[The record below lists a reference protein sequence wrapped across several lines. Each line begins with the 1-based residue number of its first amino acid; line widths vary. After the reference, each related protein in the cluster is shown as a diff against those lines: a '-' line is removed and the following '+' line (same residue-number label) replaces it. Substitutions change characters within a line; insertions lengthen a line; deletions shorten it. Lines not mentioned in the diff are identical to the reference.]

1 MTNPRFLQIHTL
13 TPYAAAL
20 LNRDDAGAAKR
31 LPFGGSIRTRISSQ
45 CLKRHWRRADHDWAL
60 KSFDPG
66 LSLRSRRIFSERVAL
81 PLIGEGFPAE
91 QVVAVVGAIQALLLG
106 ESPKAKKEKKGKPT
120 AETDSVGI
128 GALVD
133 TLATKQ
139 VIVLGEPEVAY
150 LREAARTLL
159 RDPAAEADPV
169 RAVTDWAKAGKANLA
184 ALNKGAGIDAAL
196 FGRMVTSDLLA
207 RCDAAIHVAHAFTV
221 HAQELENDYFSAV
234 DDLAQKSG
242 ETGSGHIN
250 TTELTSGLFYGYVAV
265 DLPLLVSNLGD
276 DAALAGQVI
285 ERLVHTVATV
295 SPGAKLGSTAPHSW
309 SVLVLAEMGRRTP
322 RSLANA
328 FLDPV
333 PLRGGDVAATA
344 VERLATHVA
353 ALDAMYGAGDERRIA
368 SILDGSM
375 ALAPRVAL
383 GDLAGWAAGQVA
395 TVGVAADGRAE

>member
-45 CLKRHWRRADHDWAL
+45 CLKRHWRRADHEWEL

-106 ESPKAKKEKKGKPT
+106 ESPKAKKEKKGKAAAGT
-120 AETDSVGI
+120 DAEADPATLVE
-128 GALVD
+128 ALE
-133 TLATKQ
+133 TKQ

-150 LREAARTLL
+150 LRETARTLL

-196 FGRMVTSDLLA
+196 FGRMVTSDHLA

-234 DDLAQKSG
+234 DDLAQESG
-242 ETGSGHIN
+242 DTGSGHIN
-250 TTELTSGLFYGYVAV
+250 TTELTSGLFYGYVAI

-285 ERLVHTVATV
+285 ERLIHTVATV
-295 SPGAKLGSTAPHSW
+295 SPGAKLGSTAPHAW

-328 FLDPV
+328 FLNPV

-353 ALDAMYGAGDERRIA
+353 ALDAMYGAGDERRVA
-368 SILDGSM
+368 SILDGST

-383 GDLAGWAAGQVA
+383 GDLAGWAAGS
-395 TVGVAADGRAE
+395 VAADGRAE

>member
-45 CLKRHWRRADHDWAL
+45 CLKRHWRRADHEWEL

-106 ESPKAKKEKKGKPT
+106 ESPKAKKEKKGKAAAGT
-120 AETDSVGI
+120 DAEADPATLVE
-128 GALVD
+128 ALE
-133 TLATKQ
+133 TKQ

-196 FGRMVTSDLLA
+196 FGRMVTSDHLA

-234 DDLAQKSG
+234 DDLAQESG

-250 TTELTSGLFYGYVAV
+250 TTELTSGLFYGYVAIDV
-265 DLPLLVSNLGD
+265 PLLVSNLGHD
-276 DAALAGQVI
+276 TALAGQVV
-285 ERLVHTVATV
+285 ERLIHTVATV

-309 SVLVLAEMGRRTP
+309 SVLVLAEMGGRTP

-328 FLDPV
+328 FLNPV
-333 PLRGGDVAATA
+333 PLRGGDVAAAA
-344 VERLATHVA
+344 VERLTTHVA
-353 ALDAMYGAGDERRIA
+353 ALDAMYGAGDERRVA
-368 SILDGSM
+368 SILDGSE
-375 ALAPRVAL
+375 ALGTRLPL
-383 GDLAGWAAGQVA
+383 GDLAGWAAGS
-395 TVGVAADGRAE
+395 VAANGRAE

>member
-45 CLKRHWRRADHDWAL
+45 CLKRHWRRADHEWEL

-106 ESPKAKKEKKGKPT
+106 ESPKAKKEKKGK
-120 AETDSVGI
+120 AAAGTDTE
-128 GALVD
+128 ADPATLVEV
-133 TLATKQ
+133 LETKQ

-150 LREAARTLL
+150 LRETARTLL

-196 FGRMVTSDLLA
+196 FGRMVTSDHLA

-234 DDLAQKSG
+234 DDLAQESG
-242 ETGSGHIN
+242 DTGSGHIN
-250 TTELTSGLFYGYVAV
+250 TTELTSGLFYGYVAI

-285 ERLVHTVATV
+285 ERLIHTVATV
-295 SPGAKLGSTAPHSW
+295 SPGAKLGSTAPHAW

-328 FLDPV
+328 FLNPV

-353 ALDAMYGAGDERRIA
+353 ALDAMYGAGDERRVA
-368 SILDGSM
+368 SILDGST

-383 GDLAGWAAGQVA
+383 GDLAGWAAGS
-395 TVGVAADGRAE
+395 VAADGRAE

>member
-45 CLKRHWRRADHDWAL
+45 CLKRHWRRADHEWEL

-106 ESPKAKKEKKGKPT
+106 ESPKAKKEKKGKAAAGT
-120 AETDSVGI
+120 DAEADPATLVE
-128 GALVD
+128 ALE
-133 TLATKQ
+133 TKQ

-150 LREAARTLL
+150 LRETARTLL

-169 RAVTDWAKAGKANLA
+169 RTVTDWAKAGKANLA

-196 FGRMVTSDLLA
+196 FGRMVTSDHLA

-234 DDLAQKSG
+234 DDLAQESG
-242 ETGSGHIN
+242 DTGSGHIN
-250 TTELTSGLFYGYVAV
+250 TTELTSGLFYGYVAI

-285 ERLVHTVATV
+285 ERLIHTVATV
-295 SPGAKLGSTAPHSW
+295 SPGAKLGSTAPHAW

-328 FLDPV
+328 FLNPV

-353 ALDAMYGAGDERRIA
+353 ALDAMYGAGDERRVA
-368 SILDGSM
+368 SILDGST

-383 GDLAGWAAGQVA
+383 GDLAGWAAGS
-395 TVGVAADGRAE
+395 VAADGRAE